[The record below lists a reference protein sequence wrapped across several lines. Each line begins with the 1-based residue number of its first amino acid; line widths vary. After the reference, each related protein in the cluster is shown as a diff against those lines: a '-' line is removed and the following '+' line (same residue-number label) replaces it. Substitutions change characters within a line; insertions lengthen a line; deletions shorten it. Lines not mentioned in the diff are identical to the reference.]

1 MFSNSSGLKRVFE
14 KLCFDNGFFAR
25 GRPNLINIAA
35 VLNLSGDVW
44 TEGGGLLKTT
54 TLTSVYFE
62 YLLQGTNLL

>member
-44 TEGGGLLKTT
+44 TEGGVVKNNHA
-54 TLTSVYFE
+54 YFSI
-62 YLLQGTNLL
+62 L